1 MSAPAIRR
9 AARALSECCLPGVTT
24 GGISICLVSARRM
37 AQINEQF
44 LGHSGPTDVITFDY
58 GTERDRSPN
67 SRLIQGNKQS
77 AATSSSNKGIEAEI
91 LICPEV
97 ASSQSRSFGV
107 GWRHEVLRY
116 LAHGFLHLAGHDDL
130 DPARRKVMK
139 RAENGL
145 VHQMAA
151 KLGGPWTAEAPIPVI
166 GVPNRGRNAA
176 SKRAALHRS

>member
-1 MSAPAIRR
+1 
-9 AARALSECCLPGVTT
+9 
-24 GGISICLVSARRM
+24 M

-67 SRLIQGNKQS
+67 SRLIRGNKQS
-77 AATSSSNKGIEAEI
+77 AATSSSNMAIEAEI
-91 LICPEV
+91 LICPEI

-107 GWRHEVLRY
+107 GWRHEILRY
-116 LAHGFLHLAGHDDL
+116 LAHGFLHLAGHDDM

-139 RAENGL
+139 RAENAL

-151 KLGGPWTAEAPIPVI
+151 RLGAPWTAEAPIPVI
-166 GVPNRGRNAA
+166 GNDRATKSMPKRA
-176 SKRAALHRS
+176 SKAHT